1 MSEIRNHPDPEEIGA
16 LAKLHWEE
24 EGRPEG
30 KALEHWHRAE
40 SELRRQIIEQL
51 AAASAS
57 SNPPVVQ
64 GIS

>member
-1 MSEIRNHPDPEEIGA
+1 MSESNIYPNPEEIGA

-40 SELRRQIIEQL
+40 SELRRQIIERL
-51 AAASAS
+51 AAASGS
-57 SNPPVVQ
+57 SVPPLVQ
-64 GIS
+64 GLS

>member
-40 SELRRQIIEQL
+40 SELRRQIIERL

-57 SNPPVVQ
+57 PNPPVVQ

>member
-1 MSEIRNHPDPEEIGA
+1 MSNEMTHPSPDEVGA
-16 LAKLHWEE
+16 LAKLFWEE

-30 KALEHWHRAE
+30 RAMEHWHRAE
-40 SELRRQIIEQL
+40 NELRRRIIERL

-57 SNPPVVQ
+57 ANPPAVQ